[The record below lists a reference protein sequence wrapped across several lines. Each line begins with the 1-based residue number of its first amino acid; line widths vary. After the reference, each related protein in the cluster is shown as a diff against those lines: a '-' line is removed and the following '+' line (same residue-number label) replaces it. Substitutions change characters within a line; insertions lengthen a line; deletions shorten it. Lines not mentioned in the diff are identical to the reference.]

1 MKKVVFIGIIIVA
14 VILAKVFL
22 FSSKKESPNLVP
34 QNQNQSH
41 VQNKSMILSS
51 PSFNNNA
58 KIPSKFTC
66 DGGNINPEIQ
76 IHNVPPETKSLA
88 IIMDDPDAPSGNFT
102 HWLVWN
108 IDPKTEIIKQESVPP
123 GSTEGPNGTGK
134 IGYTGPCP
142 PDKKTHH
149 YFIKLYALKDLI
161 IETENIRNKADLENI
176 FNKFLIEK
184 AELIGTYLR
193 TN

>member
-1 MKKVVFIGIIIVA
+1 
-14 VILAKVFL
+14 
-22 FSSKKESPNLVP
+22 
-34 QNQNQSH
+34 
-41 VQNKSMILSS
+41 MILSS

-193 TN
+193 TNWGILSADYANNWYPMKIYHSNKLEVKIENKISSISMEVRER